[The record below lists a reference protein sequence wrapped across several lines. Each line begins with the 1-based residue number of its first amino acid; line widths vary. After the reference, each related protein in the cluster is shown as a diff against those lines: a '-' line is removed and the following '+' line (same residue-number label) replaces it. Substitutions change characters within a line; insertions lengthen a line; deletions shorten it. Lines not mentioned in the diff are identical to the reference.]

1 VDTAEKFMQKRVW
14 VTLLLAILALPLAL
28 QAAEGDYWQQLK
40 ERLAQIA
47 PQKKGSAT
55 TAVGGVRGS
64 KEQAADTLYWKDEA
78 VIVQVP
84 EEEYARFAA
93 AQQSVADGKNEL
105 AMSGFQSF
113 VDDYPQSALKA
124 EALAAID
131 VLQKP

>member
-1 VDTAEKFMQKRVW
+1 MQKRIW
-14 VTLLLAILALPLAL
+14 VTLLLAILALPFSP

-64 KEQAADTLYWKDEA
+64 KDQAADTLYWKDEA
-78 VIVQVP
+78 VKVQVP
-84 EEEYARFAA
+84 EEEYARFTA
-93 AQQSVADGKNEL
+93 AQQSAADGKKEQ
-105 AMSGFQSF
+105 AMAGFQSF
-113 VDDYPQSALKA
+113 VRDYPQSALKA
-124 EALAAID
+124 EAVAAIE

>member
-1 VDTAEKFMQKRVW
+1 MQKRVW
-14 VTLLLAILALPLAL
+14 VTLLLAVLTLPLSL

-64 KEQAADTLYWKDEA
+64 KDQAADSLYWKDEA
-78 VIVQVP
+78 VKVQIP

-93 AQQSVADGKNEL
+93 AQQSAVDGKKEP
-105 AMSGFQSF
+105 AMTGFQSF
-113 VDDYPQSALKA
+113 VNDYPQSALKA
-124 EALAAID
+124 EALAAIE